1 MKVNEMNKSVL
12 LRSSVIAF
20 AAALL
25 VSAGSAAV
33 AEEEHGTEDVDV
45 NVAIEEVAGPGAL
58 AMTVEG
64 ADTTLVEGASTAL
77 ERTFTGTLPKVTVTD
92 TRAAEDV
99 PAGSAWYVLGST
111 SDFVDAATSKTIAA
125 QHLGWVPKLVAGEG
139 EGEPFV
145 EVGGDVLPSEPG
157 LVDQE
162 LLYLADSAESNA
174 GGGVFSATADLQ
186 LVVPADV
193 AAGNYTSTL
202 TLSLFE

>member
-20 AAALL
+20 GAALL

-33 AEEEHGTEDVDV
+33 AEEEHGTQDVDV

-58 AMTVEG
+58 ALTVEG

-111 SDFVDAATSKTIAA
+111 SDFVDAATSQTIAA